1 MIAADYLAQCKQY
14 RDGAKAA
21 TDPGITTRLR
31 NLAHNCL
38 LLASDPTAEHVQ
50 RQYVKNC
57 RDFEEYSTKTGR
69 WAPSGDAEEIA
80 DVMRARAAHR
90 ESVG

>member
-1 MIAADYLAQCKQY
+1 MTAADYLAQRKQY
-14 RDGAKAA
+14 LDGAKAT

-69 WAPSGDAEEIA
+69 WAPEAIA

-90 ESVG
+90 GVA